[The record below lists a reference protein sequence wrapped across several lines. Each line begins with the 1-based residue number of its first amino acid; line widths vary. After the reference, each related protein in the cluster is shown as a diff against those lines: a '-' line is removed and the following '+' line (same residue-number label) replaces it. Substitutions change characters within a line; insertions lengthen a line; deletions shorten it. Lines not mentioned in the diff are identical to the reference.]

1 MRLTSLLHTSNARR
15 SRRLSLTLLPVLLLL
30 LASQVP
36 VAQAASHATANVTL
50 ELIPTY
56 ESMSVYLSFDDDDDG
71 DNSAT
76 MEYRQVGAGSF
87 ITGMDMVVDR
97 RDIVQNDK
105 TKLDPNPFKNQWRAS
120 LLGLQA
126 GTDYEV
132 QVTVSDPDGGDI
144 VVTETMFTWT
154 ETALIPSTGNTFYV
168 SDADGSDGDDGSES
182 NPWKTMQNAVDSVS
196 AGDTILVKA
205 GTYNENVTIDN
216 DAGVASGTPSN
227 YITLRNFQSDIVTIQ
242 LGGSSTDRGNAGI
255 NVNASYW
262 RVKGFTIQG
271 GNTGMRAGEDSTNL
285 IFEDNF
291 INGYGDKGA
300 GIELGGLLTGSS
312 FSPDTNVKN
321 ITVQNNI
328 IHVDTVQNQ
337 DRGGIESLTNK
348 GGHVIRDNTVKF
360 LHGGAGN
367 HGEDCIIHIENLE
380 YDDGWKDTDIYRNVC
395 DRTTD
400 DGIELDGMNV
410 NLRVWENLITGSNV
424 GFSIG
429 PSMGGPTYIFRNT
442 VYDIERWWS
451 LCIGIKYGRGSSG
464 EVFFYHNTFHMRGS
478 ACDNKGLSIAD
489 FAGPRSSGVHLR
501 NNIFWFPDRG
511 IAISDAAA
519 DDLDSDYNL
528 WYDEGG
534 GTFAKYDGAS
544 YSDIS
549 ALRTGTGFE
558 INGIVGN
565 PLFADPDGL
574 DWTLEP
580 GSPAIDAGVIIQG
593 FNDLQSAWPYSGGAP
608 DMGRF
613 EVGTADTSAPVRSS
627 GQPSGSQASD
637 TTQVTMSLSTNEQA
651 ICKYSGTS
659 STAFDSMPDTFTN
672 TSSTSHTTDLTGL
685 TSGSSYTRYVR
696 CEDSV
701 GNENTDDFAISFD
714 IPSPDVT
721 TPVISGIAVVAAP
734 TSATVSW
741 DTDDASDSKVSY
753 GTAPGTLD

>member
-15 SRRLSLTLLPVLLLL
+15 SRRLSLTLLSVLLLL

-271 GNTGMRAGEDSTNL
+271 GNTGMRAGEDSTKPHL
-285 IFEDNF
+285 RGQLHQRLRRQGGRDR
-291 INGYGDKGA
+291 A
-300 GIELGGLLTGSS
+300 GRPSHGKLLQ
-312 FSPDTNVKN
+312 P
-321 ITVQNNI
+321 
-328 IHVDTVQNQ
+328 
-337 DRGGIESLTNK
+337 
-348 GGHVIRDNTVKF
+348 GHERQEH
-360 LHGGAGN
+360 HGPEQ
-367 HGEDCIIHIENLE
+367 HHSRRHRSE
-380 YDDGWKDTDIYRNVC
+380 
-395 DRTTD
+395 
-400 DGIELDGMNV
+400 
-410 NLRVWENLITGSNV
+410 
-424 GFSIG
+424 
-429 PSMGGPTYIFRNT
+429 P
-442 VYDIERWWS
+442 
-451 LCIGIKYGRGSSG
+451 
-464 EVFFYHNTFHMRGS
+464 
-478 ACDNKGLSIAD
+478 
-489 FAGPRSSGVHLR
+489 GPRWHRV
-501 NNIFWFPDRG
+501 FDQ
-511 IAISDAAA
+511 
-519 DDLDSDYNL
+519 
-528 WYDEGG
+528 
-534 GTFAKYDGAS
+534 
-544 YSDIS
+544 
-549 ALRTGTGFE
+549 
-558 INGIVGN
+558 
-565 PLFADPDGL
+565 
-574 DWTLEP
+574 
-580 GSPAIDAGVIIQG
+580 QG
-593 FNDLQSAWPYSGGAP
+593 RPRHP
-608 DMGRF
+608 
-613 EVGTADTSAPVRSS
+613 
-627 GQPSGSQASD
+627 
-637 TTQVTMSLSTNEQA
+637 
-651 ICKYSGTS
+651 
-659 STAFDSMPDTFTN
+659 
-672 TSSTSHTTDLTGL
+672 
-685 TSGSSYTRYVR
+685 
-696 CEDSV
+696 
-701 GNENTDDFAISFD
+701 
-714 IPSPDVT
+714 
-721 TPVISGIAVVAAP
+721 
-734 TSATVSW
+734 
-741 DTDDASDSKVSY
+741 
-753 GTAPGTLD
+753 